1 MKKYIKAGLFDY
13 PKYDKFRG
21 YKVIKSCTR
30 ELRSKIE
37 NPDIRKYVTSI
48 YLVADEDSYNYELED
63 YETYYYLIF
72 FKEDTVKSIYED
84 TYINHGTAAFKYPDK
99 SPEWCIND
107 WLKEYVYLDEW
118 NW

>member
-1 MKKYIKAGLFDY
+1 MKRYIKSGLFDY
-13 PKYDKFRG
+13 PKQDKFRG

-63 YETYYYLIF
+63 YEEYYYLIF
-72 FKEDTVKSIYED
+72 FKEDTVKNVYD
-84 TYINHGTAAFKYPDK
+84 GDFMNHGTCAFKYPDK

-107 WLKEYVYLDEW
+107 WLKETVELPEW